1 MDMLQRLQKAALIR
15 EHYLTAGF
23 TKFLRDY
30 FAWLGYE
37 LTEMQEDIGKFMD
50 DRDYP
55 NKCVMAQRGE
65 AKSTVGIARS
75 LYEFIRNPGGTVLLV
90 SGSDDYAGT
99 LSHAIVSAIMQWD
112 RLDWLKPESRMGAR
126 MSFTEGF
133 DVHHSFRIPD
143 KQPSVKAVGIF
154 GQLQGNHVSLLIAD
168 DVETTSN
175 GSSPANRARIATL
188 TKEFSAIANNGAEI
202 LYLGTP
208 QTQDSIYNSLPQR
221 GFTVRIWPG
230 RYPTVEE
237 EERYGGCLA
246 PYIKQKLDG
255 HPELRTGYGIL
266 GNRGAQ
272 TDPARYTEQKQLA
285 NELDYQ
291 QAGFQLQFM
300 LDTSLSDA
308 LKQTLRLGDL
318 ILFHGSPESAPEVL
332 HWSNNP
338 RHLAELPQDFPLAR
352 AQLYLAAD
360 FSDTYVKF
368 TNTVAFLD
376 PAGGGTDESVCI
388 ATASIGPYIHVIGMH
403 CYHGGQTE
411 ENVAAAVEWMHQ
423 MGVQSVTIEDNMG
436 HGAVTNM
443 FRGEIKRQGLVMGAE
458 GIYSSGQKEVRILN
472 RLNPIMQRHRVVLH
486 WSVLEED
493 LRLCRSMANGGREY
507 SLFYQM
513 QNLTTQKDSIPHDD
527 RVETLSAAVFLHAAV
542 LAQDEGQEA
551 EKRLQAVSREFL
563 ANPMGYDDK
572 SWIDQR
578 GRPARGARRRL
589 K

>member
-23 TKFLRDY
+23 PKFLRDY
-30 FAWLGYE
+30 FGWLGFS

-50 DRDYP
+50 DRDFP

-65 AKSTVGIARS
+65 AKSTVGIARA
-75 LYEFIRNPGGTVLLV
+75 LYEFIRSPGGTVLLV

-272 TDPARYTEQKQLA
+272 TDPDRYTEQKQLA

-318 ILFHGSPESAPEVL
+318 ILFHGSPESAPETI

-368 TNTVAFLD
+368 TNTRAFLD

-411 ENVAAAVEWMHQ
+411 ENVAETVKWLSL
-423 MGVQSVTIEDNMG
+423 MGVNDVTIEDNMG

-443 FRGEIKRQGLVMGAE
+443 YRGEIKRQGLVIGAE

-493 LRLCRSMANGGREY
+493 LRLCRGMANGGREY

-551 EKRLQAVSREFL
+551 EKRQQAASREFL

-572 SWIDQR
+572 RWKDHQ
-578 GRPARGARRRL
+578 GRPARGARRRMR
-589 K
+589 

>member
-1 MDMLQRLQKAALIR
+1 MDLLQRYQKAALVR
-15 EHYLTAGF
+15 EHYLQAGF
-23 TKFLRDY
+23 RKFLRDY
-30 FAWLGYE
+30 FSWLGFD
-37 LTEMQEDIGKFMD
+37 LTEMQEDIGLFMD
-50 DRDYP
+50 DRDIP
-55 NKCVMAQRGE
+55 NKVVMAQRGE
-65 AKSTVGIARS
+65 AKSTIGIARA
-75 LYEFIRNPGGTVLLV
+75 LYEFIRSPGGTVLLV

-133 DVHHSFRIPD
+133 DVHHAFRIPD

-255 HPELRTGYGIL
+255 HPELRTGYGLL

-285 NELDYQ
+285 NEMDYQ

-318 ILFHGSPESAPEVL
+318 IMFHGSPQSAPEII

-360 FSDTYVKF
+360 FSDTYVAF
-368 TNTVAFLD
+368 TNTRAFLD
-376 PAGGGTDESVCI
+376 PAGGGTDESVVI
-388 ATASIGPYIHVIGMH
+388 ATASIGPYIHVLGMH

-411 ENVAAAVEWMHQ
+411 ENVKAAVEWMAE
-423 MGVQSVTIEDNMG
+423 MGVNDVTIEDNMG

-443 FRGEIKRQGLVMGAE
+443 FRGEINRQGLKIGCT

-472 RLNPIMQRHRVVLH
+472 RLNPIMQRHRVVMH
-486 WSVLEED
+486 WSVLETD
-493 LRLCRSMANGGREY
+493 LRLCRGMANGGREY

-513 QNLTTQKDSIPHDD
+513 QNLTMQKDSIPHDD
-527 RVETLSAAVFLHAAV
+527 RVETLSAAVFLHAEV

-551 EKRLQAVSREFL
+551 EKRKQAVSREFL
-563 ANPMGYDDK
+563 ANPMGYDDRK
-572 SWIDQR
+572 WKDQQ
-578 GRPARGARRRL
+578 GRPARGARRRMR
-589 K
+589 